1 MIKTGTLLSVSIKV
15 VDSLEGVCYYMT
27 IKYSYIE
34 IENNGMIREVQMR
47 KNWEFCYLH
56 LCFWA

>member
-1 MIKTGTLLSVSIKV
+1 MIKTGTLLSVRIKV

-34 IENNGMIREVQMR
+34 IENKGTV
-47 KNWEFCYLH
+47 W
-56 LCFWA
+56 

>member
-15 VDSLEGVCYYMT
+15 VDSLEGVCYCMT

-34 IENNGMIREVQMR
+34 IENKGTV
-47 KNWEFCYLH
+47 
-56 LCFWA
+56 